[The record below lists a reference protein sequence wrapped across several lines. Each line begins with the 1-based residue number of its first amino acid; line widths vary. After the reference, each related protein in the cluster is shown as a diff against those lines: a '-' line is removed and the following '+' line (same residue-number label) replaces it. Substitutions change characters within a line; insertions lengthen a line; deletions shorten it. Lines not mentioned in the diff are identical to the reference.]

1 MAERLLKTRRM
12 PRLEV
17 IEAFIEAARAPSF
30 RIAAE
35 RCALSP
41 AAFSRRIQAF
51 RDFAGREVFDRTP
64 GGVRLTEAGRECL
77 AVLEPTYRA
86 MVEAAREL
94 GASGRPERVT
104 ISLSHSLA
112 VAWLIPRLERFR
124 DRQPQVEIAIQTTR
138 SAESIRLGAADL
150 GICATDVDVAGLHAE
165 HLLDIDVTPVA
176 CPEIAAEIRSA
187 RRRLRDYRLLTP
199 VHAPAMLDWWA
210 DKVGADGRPLPRA
223 ETFDMAA
230 ALYETAAS
238 GWGVAAGMS
247 VTVALHLQSGRLERL
262 GLPAARYPGGY
273 RLVAKA
279 SRMRSQPVAAFWRWL
294 TEEGRLQRRSQTFAG
309 ELLLQGAAAS
319 SAAMTASE
327 MR

>member
-1 MAERLLKTRRM
+1 M

-17 IEAFIEAARAPSF
+17 IEAFIEAAHAPSF

-64 GGVRLTEAGRECL
+64 RGVLLTDAGRECL

-86 MVEAAREL
+86 MMEAARDL
-94 GASGRPERVT
+94 GAMGRPARVT

-124 DRQPQVEIAIQTTR
+124 LRAPQIEIAIQTTR
-138 SAESIRLGAADL
+138 SAESIRSGAADL
-150 GICATDVDVAGLHAE
+150 GICATDIDVAGLHAE
-165 HLLDIDVTPVA
+165 HLLDIDITPVA
-176 CPEIAAEIRSA
+176 CPEMADEIRA
-187 RRRLRDYRLLTP
+187 GRRRLSDHRLLTA
-199 VHAPAMLDWWA
+199 VQDPAMWSWWA

-223 ETFDMAA
+223 ETFDMAN
-230 ALYETAAS
+230 ALYEAAAT
-238 GWGVAAGMS
+238 GWGVATGMS
-247 VTVALHLQSGRLERL
+247 VTVTPHLQSGRLVSL
-262 GLPAARYPGGY
+262 GLPAARYPGAY

-279 SRMRSQPVAAFWRWL
+279 SRMRSAPVAAFWRWL
-294 TEEGRLQRRSQTFAG
+294 AEEGRLQRRSLVFAC
-309 ELLLQGAAAS
+309 QPPHGAAVAS

-327 MR
+327 IR

>member
-1 MAERLLKTRRM
+1 MAVRMLRTRRL

-17 IEAFIEAARAPSF
+17 IEAFIEAAHAPSF

-64 GGVRLTEAGRECL
+64 RGVQLTEAGRECL
-77 AVLEPTYRA
+77 AALEPTYQA
-86 MVEAAREL
+86 MMEAARDL
-94 GASGRPERVT
+94 GASGTPRRVT

-124 DRQPQVEIAIQTTR
+124 ERAPQIDVAIQTTR
-138 SAESIRLGAADL
+138 SAEAIRSGAADL

-176 CPEIAAEIRSA
+176 SPEIAEDIRA
-187 RRRLRDYRLLTP
+187 GRRRLADHRLLAP
-199 VHAPAMLDWWA
+199 VHAPAMWTWWA
-210 DKVGADGRPLPRA
+210 DQVCADCRPLPRA
-223 ETFDMAA
+223 EIFDMAN
-230 ALYETAAS
+230 ALYEAAAT

-247 VTVALHLQSGRLERL
+247 VTVAPHLQSRRLVRL
-262 GLPAARYPGGY
+262 GLPVARYPGAY

-279 SRMRSQPVAAFWRWL
+279 SRMRVPAVTTFWRWL
-294 TEEGRLQRRSQTFAG
+294 VEEGRLQRRGLAFAT
-309 ELLLQGAAAS
+309 EPLQGAAAS
-319 SAAMTASE
+319 SAAISASE